1 MAGLRRFLRGAA
13 LVAFHAVLLRPV
25 LRVYFGVRYRRR
37 KLVPRGPCLVVAN
50 HNSHLDAVVLMSLF
64 PLRRLPHVHPVA
76 AADYFGTNPV
86 RRFAAMLLMNGIP
99 IARTVSAGVDPLAP
113 IVKALREG
121 ESLIF
126 FPEGS
131 RGEAGVVG
139 PFRPGIG
146 RIVQQVPGLLV
157 VPVFLSG
164 PERSLPR
171 GTVLPMP
178 LGLEVTVGR
187 PRTYPPELDTKKI
200 AEEARRDVLALAPP
214 RPPEPGPRPSRPVR
228 IAVCGVDAEARRAAW
243 LESVVRAGRL
253 DRTLGVGEPL
263 LEAEGGSVR
272 ELSGRLPLVRS
283 RWWPAMLAWIFRS
296 RGLYR
301 GGKFAETVERARTN
315 EALVEAGT
323 ARLLVEEGDPLVDLL
338 AWAEADFYRGVL
350 DEKGLE
356 RVMLFLSGE
365 RRIPTGLWWR
375 FLRNA
380 PAVWLL
386 NVFDLAR
393 PRPPD
398 VLVLVRGPVS
408 HAMERIRAAGE
419 PIEPHENETFL
430 ERLQVAYG
438 RVAGLLERRGRTE
451 VLSFDAEST
460 DAERIG
466 EEVAT
471 ACARRLVGIAGSTRI
486 S

>member
-1 MAGLRRFLRGAA
+1 MAGLRRLLRGAA
-13 LVAFHAVLLRPV
+13 LVAFHATLLRPV

-37 KLVPRGPCLVVAN
+37 KLVPKGPCLVVAN
-50 HNSHLDAVVLMSLF
+50 HNSHLDAVILMSLF

-99 IARTVSAGVDPLAP
+99 IDRAVSAGVDPLAP
-113 IVKALREG
+113 IVQALRQG

-164 PERSLPR
+164 PERALPR

-187 PRTYPPELDTKKI
+187 PRTYPAQLDARKI

-214 RPPEPGPRPSRPVR
+214 PPPEPGPRPSRPIRV
-228 IAVCGVDAEARRAAW
+228 AVCGVDAHSRRAGW
-243 LESVVRAGRL
+243 LESVARAGRL

-263 LEAEGGSVR
+263 LEADGATVR
-272 ELSGRLPLVRS
+272 ELPGRPPLVRS

-301 GGKFAETVERARTN
+301 GGKFAEMVERARTN
-315 EALVEAGT
+315 EALAEAGA

-338 AWAEADFYRGVL
+338 AWAEADSYRGVL
-350 DEKGLE
+350 DDKGLE
-356 RVMLFLSGE
+356 RVMLFLSGQ
-365 RRIPTGLWWR
+365 RRIPTALWWR
-375 FLRNA
+375 FLRKA

-393 PRPPD
+393 PTPPD
-398 VLVLVRGPVS
+398 VLVLVRAPAS
-408 HAMERIRAAGE
+408 RAMERIRAAGE
-419 PIEPHENETFL
+419 PIEPYQNETFL

-438 RVAGLLERRGRTE
+438 HVAALLERRGRTE
-451 VLSFDAEST
+451 FLSFDAEADS
-460 DAERIG
+460 AERIG

-471 ACARRLVGIAGSTRI
+471 ACARKLLALAGRARDS
-486 S
+486 